1 MKTQSKAPKLI
12 PRSKV
17 ADMLGGVCNRT
28 IKRKE
33 KPHGPL
39 TPHRLSS
46 RLTAYPEHEVMK
58 LVFAAR
64 GETEA

>member
-1 MKTQSKAPKLI
+1 MKKTAVPKLI

-46 RLTAYPEHEVMK
+46 RLTAYPEHEVMN
-58 LVFAAR
+58 LIAQSLGQAA
-64 GETEA
+64 